1 MMSLIKRE
9 FVEIKLFRHEIFR

>member
-1 MMSLIKRE
+1 MSLIKRE